1 MLPLTPLIRCAL
13 YVSPVIFSISS
24 SVITTLPSTVTF
36 LTLKAGRNATRK
48 AIVITRITTA
58 VITIDLRCSCMLSA
72 MVFSSATSCVFSR
85 EIPDASGCPDM
96 YFSRESPDSFNFSIQ
111 FCLTEFLLSSEILL
125 SFEAFL
131 SFKFFLSFEAFFSF
145 KIFLSSEVFLSS
157 ESPISSD
164 GTNLPEV
171 PESTRA
177 SATPA
182 ESSLDV
188 PSKEFTPN
196 KLSNSLSSI
205 TSAPK
210 HLLSHLLFYR
220 LYQVPQACRHS
231 DGYQAFWL
239 CQQEVQAG
247 PA

>member
-111 FCLTEFLLSSEILL
+111 FCLTEVL
-125 SFEAFL
+125 
-131 SFKFFLSFEAFFSF
+131 
-145 KIFLSSEVFLSS
+145 LSS